1 MNRMALEN
9 PFGEHGILVKDI
21 DWLVPCCDA
30 TEVAFYWRFFLG
42 GKQEVPSD
50 AIKLAH
56 IKG

>member
-1 MNRMALEN
+1 MSLKT
-9 PFGEHGILVKDI
+9 PFGEHGVLGKDI
-21 DWLVPCCDA
+21 DWLVPCCGGFLL
-30 TEVAFYWRFFLG
+30 ERFFQ